1 MEIKPW
7 LILLHVLGAF
17 GFLAAHGISMGVFF
31 RMRKER
37 DRGRLTTLLE
47 FSTVYLG
54 ALYLFLLVLLVS
66 GVAAGIVGGRWTNG
80 ELWLW
85 VSLGVLIATTV
96 AMYYLMTYP
105 VAAIRSGLGIQVM
118 DDKKKGIMP
127 TPVSDAELEVL
138 LTSRRPVIGA
148 AVGIGAILVITW
160 LMEMKPF

>member
-1 MEIKPW
+1 M
-7 LILLHVLGAF
+7 
-17 GFLAAHGISMGVFF
+17 
-31 RMRKER
+31 
-37 DRGRLTTLLE
+37 
-47 FSTVYLG
+47 
-54 ALYLFLLVLLVS
+54 LLVS

-105 VAAIRSGLGIQVM
+105 VAAIRSGLGIQGM